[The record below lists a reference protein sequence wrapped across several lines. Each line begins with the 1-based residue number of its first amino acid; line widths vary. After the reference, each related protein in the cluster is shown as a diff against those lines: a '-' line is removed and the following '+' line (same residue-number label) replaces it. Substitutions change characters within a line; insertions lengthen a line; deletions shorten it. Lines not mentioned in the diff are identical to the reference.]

1 MGASLARRLV
11 RHHKGIFLLV
21 LAADSDPL
29 NLQSESVQ
37 HASRLM
43 RSPMIDVSMS
53 RQTGLVQTCRD
64 ESGGN
69 ALEEKQVRTAG
80 SVHLKSAPRQVSFYS
95 RRIATRN
102 WPLCIA
108 LHICMTLDLNL

>member
-29 NLQSESVQ
+29 NLQSESESESVQ

-53 RQTGLVQTCRD
+53 RRTGLVQTCRD
-64 ESGGN
+64 EWR
-69 ALEEKQVRTAG
+69 QMR
-80 SVHLKSAPRQVSFYS
+80 LK
-95 RRIATRN
+95 RN
-102 WPLCIA
+102 RSEQPAQYI
-108 LHICMTLDLNL
+108 